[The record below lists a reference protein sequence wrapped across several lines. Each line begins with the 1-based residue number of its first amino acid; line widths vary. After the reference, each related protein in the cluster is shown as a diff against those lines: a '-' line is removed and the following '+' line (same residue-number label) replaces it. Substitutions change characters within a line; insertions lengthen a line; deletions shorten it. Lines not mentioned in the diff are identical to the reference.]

1 MAGRIPDAFIEDLVD
16 RVDIVDLIGRYV
28 PLKRAGAEYRA
39 CCPFHDE
46 RTPSFYVTPQK
57 QFYHCFGCGAH
68 GSALGFLMQFEN
80 LDFVEAIETLAR
92 EIGVE
97 VPREDGP
104 GARSGPEHGRV
115 FEALEAAAAFY
126 RRMLRTHAA
135 AGQAVDYLKARGLTG
150 EIARDFGLGF
160 APPEWQALKT
170 ALAAEFDDLTL
181 KRAGLL
187 TEKGER
193 SYDRFRG
200 RVMFPIRD
208 VRGRVIAFGGR
219 AIGDET
225 PKYLNS
231 PETPVFHKGRE
242 LYNLHQARR
251 AAAEAGALLVVEGYM
266 DVIALAQFG
275 MGHAVATLGTAATRE
290 HCERLF
296 KVTNDVI
303 LCFDGDSAGER
314 AALKAAETCLPML
327 RDGRYL
333 GVRFLP
339 PGDDPDSLVRRE
351 GAAAFEGRDGITPI
365 SEFLFQHLKGRTE
378 LDTIDGR
385 ARMIALARP
394 YLAKV
399 PPGPLKDLMKDR
411 LAELTRSRREDI
423 ERGLEAD
430 SHRAPARRQ
439 PVRAE
444 SSAASTTAP
453 RDRLLTRML
462 QVLAQAPA
470 LRRDDFLAAARQE
483 LGDDDELC
491 AFHALISEHRQ
502 APLPALMDFWR
513 ESRRSPFPRFALES
527 PGDLPVSA
535 LERELEG
542 TLARFAERRERAARR
557 SALAGVQG
565 LKDLS
570 PEELARLR
578 DRYSG
583 RS

>member
-16 RVDIVDLIGRYV
+16 RVDIVDLVGRYV

-46 RTPSFYVTPQK
+46 RTPSFYVTPAK

-68 GSALGFLMQFEN
+68 GSALGFLMQFEH
-80 LDFVEAIETLAR
+80 LDFVEAIEGLAR
-92 EIGVE
+92 EVGVE
-97 VPREDGP
+97 VPREDGAS
-104 GARSGPEHGRV
+104 ARSGPDYSRV
-115 FEALEAAAAFY
+115 FEALEAAASFY
-126 RRMLRTHAA
+126 RRMLRTHPA
-135 AGQAVDYLKARGLTG
+135 AGKAIAYLKARGLTG

-160 APPEWQALKT
+160 APAEWDALKT
-170 ALAAEFDDLTL
+170 ALTGEVDAVTLTQ
-181 KRAGLL
+181 AGLL

-193 SYDRFRG
+193 TYDRFRG

-208 VRGRVIAFGGR
+208 VRGRVVAFGGR
-219 AIGDET
+219 AIGEET

-242 LYNLHQARR
+242 LYNLHRARR
-251 AAAEAGALLVVEGYM
+251 AAAETGALLVVEGYM

-275 MGHAVATLGTAATRE
+275 IDHAVATLGTAATRE
-290 HCERLF
+290 HCDRLF

-303 LCFDGDSAGER
+303 LCFDGDAAGQR
-314 AALKAAETCLPML
+314 AALKAAETCLPL
-327 RDGRYL
+327 LKDGRYV
-333 GVRFLP
+333 GIRFLP
-339 PGDDPDSLVRRE
+339 PGDDPDTLVRRE
-351 GAAAFEGRDGITPI
+351 GASAFTGHDGITPI
-365 SEFLFQHLKGRTE
+365 SEFLFQHLRGRTE

-394 YLAKV
+394 YLGKV
-399 PPGPLKDLMKDR
+399 PPGPLKDLMQDR

-423 ERGLEAD
+423 ERELEGPVSRGAA
-430 SHRAPARRQ
+430 RREPARSET
-439 PVRAE
+439 V
-444 SSAASTTAP
+444 STKAP

-462 QVLAQAPA
+462 QVLAQTPA
-470 LRRDDFLAAARQE
+470 LRRDDVLEAAQRE
-483 LGDDDELC
+483 VGDDDELG
-491 AFHALISEHRQ
+491 AFLALITAHRQ
-502 APLPALMDFWR
+502 APLAALMDFWR
-513 ESRRSPFPRFALES
+513 ESQRAPFPRFALDS
-527 PGDLPVSA
+527 PGDLPLSA